1 MGEIITMKRD
11 YTGKYTVRQTV
22 YIIDKRNYHYG
33 KQFTIE
39 DVSTKDKKAYP
50 YQLSDGLWYPESDL
64 SAESPMKPK
73 QPASHE
79 WQTMD
84 IDSGLG
90 IGGINND
97 QSAPFVP
104 SVEAIERVQRLHNT
118 DTVCRRCGASKHFDG
133 AMFTNFGSGNICDD
147 CA

>member
-1 MGEIITMKRD
+1 MNHKFAVG
-11 YTGKYTVRQTV
+11 QLV
-22 YIIDKRNYHYG
+22 YINDPSSLHHGYPR
-33 KQFTIE
+33 TVVSIE
-39 DVSTKDKKAYP
+39 RWEYP
-50 YQLSDGLWYPESDL
+50 YKLDDGFCYPESEL
-64 SAESPMKPK
+64 LAESPTRAAAP
-73 QPASHE
+73 QSAGRE

-104 SVEAIERVQRLHNT
+104 SVEAIERVQHLHGT
-118 DTVCRRCGASKHFDG
+118 DTVCCRCGASKHFDG
-133 AMFTNFGSGNICDD
+133 AMFSTVGGNICDD